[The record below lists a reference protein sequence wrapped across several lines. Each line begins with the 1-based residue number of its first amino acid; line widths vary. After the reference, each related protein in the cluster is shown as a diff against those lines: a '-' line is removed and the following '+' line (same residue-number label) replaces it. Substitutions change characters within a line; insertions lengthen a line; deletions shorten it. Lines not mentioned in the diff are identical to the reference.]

1 MKTDEN
7 FINQKFEMQK
17 DNLAHVDT
25 MILIRG
31 IGDTGIGRTIEK
43 VEFIISE

>member
-17 DNLAHVDT
+17 DNLAHGDT